1 MNSFENKL
9 RFGFAPLHLLA
20 GMVNFAV
27 AEESI
32 TELDQNLEA
41 FDDYE
46 ILPKGSYPATC
57 ILAEKRISD
66 SGNEYYYT
74 NWRID
79 PSDYPADYDADNAPE
94 GTTLNYSRVQA
105 PKPNDRRSITNVKK
119 LYKAMG
125 LSLKTAT
132 IDPST
137 WVDQKAMLV
146 VGAEVYNGE
155 RRNSIVSIETL
166 DA

>member
-1 MNSFENKL
+1 MLFNIADNL
-9 RFGFAPLHLLA
+9 RLA
-20 GMVNFAV
+20 SWAGVLCAV
-27 AEESI
+27 AEDSI
-32 TELDQNLEA
+32 TELDANLDS

-46 ILPKGSYPATC
+46 ILPKGEYKGQC

-74 NWRID
+74 NWKID
-79 PSDYPADYDADNAPE
+79 PSDYPADYDVENAPE
-94 GTTLNYSRVQA
+94 GTTLNYSRVQV
-105 PKPNDRRSITNVKK
+105 PKPNDRRSITNVKR
-119 LYKAMG
+119 LYTAMG

-137 WVDQKAMLV
+137 WVDQYAKLV
-146 VGAEVYNGE
+146 VGTDTYNGE
-155 RRNSIVSIETL
+155 RRNVIVSIESL